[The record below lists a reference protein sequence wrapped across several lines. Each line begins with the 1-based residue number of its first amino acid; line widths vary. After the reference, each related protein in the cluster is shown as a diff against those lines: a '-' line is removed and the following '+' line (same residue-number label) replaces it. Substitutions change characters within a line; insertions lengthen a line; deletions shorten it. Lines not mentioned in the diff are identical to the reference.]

1 MEFVASFLLE
11 WAGTRAFCKPF
22 SPRDQWEFLLR
33 TDASSDF
40 GYGGMVVPLN
50 EGTSKA
56 WSAEERALALHPNLH
71 AESSTV
77 LELLALRNVL
87 KVYGQ
92 RIRGTR
98 VQIEMD
104 SQTSVQNLRR
114 WDSEKL
120 PILEIV
126 NEIHGLV
133 ISFSLEV
140 RFEFIPREFNEIAD
154 ALSIDSFPQAGE
166 MFEREFGSQLTLT
179 SASRL

>member
-1 MEFVASFLLE
+1 MLK
-11 WAGTRAFCKPF
+11 C
-22 SPRDQWEFLLR
+22 
-33 TDASSDF
+33 DASSDF
-40 GYGGMVVPLN
+40 GFGAMVVPQSI
-50 EGTSKA
+50 GVIGR
-56 WSAEERALALHPNLH
+56 WSDDERVLARKSDAPDAGEL
-71 AESSTV
+71 ATDSSTI
-77 LELLALRNVL
+77 LELLALRNAISL
-87 KVYGQ
+87 LSAHL
-92 RIRGTR
+92 RGKR